1 MSSSPVTSVKEWY
14 KMTESKKMRYAFD
27 KGWQALFHDLN
38 IPSQDVL
45 RHAQLPLDLFS
56 RKPITIT
63 GDEYFRLWNGL
74 AFVTRDDPTFPLQMV
89 QAISTETLS
98 PALFAA
104 FSSDDL
110 NTALHRISKYKPL
123 VGPLRMTVD
132 QSESQTQ
139 IIFTGAS
146 QDDIVPENLIV
157 VELAFWV
164 HVARMATREP
174 ITPKSVH
181 MVFDPP
187 ERDALEAFFGASI
200 TRSEFNGL
208 TFEAADG
215 AKPFLTT
222 NYAMW
227 AILQPE
233 LNKRLQDI
241 TQEASFKERV
251 RACLVEM
258 LASGHYSMA
267 DVASKLAM
275 SSRTLHRRLKEEDT
289 TFQRILDE
297 LREELARHYL
307 CVSDYSSTEIAF
319 LLGYEETNSFYR
331 AFRTWTGNTPEEI
344 RSSA

>member
-1 MSSSPVTSVKEWY
+1 MPERNKT
-14 KMTESKKMRYAFD
+14 RYAFD
-27 KGWQALFHDLN
+27 KGWQTLFHDLN
-38 IPSQDVL
+38 FPAQDVL

-56 RKPITIT
+56 RQPMTIT
-63 GDEYFRLWNGL
+63 GDEYLRFWNGL
-74 AFVTRDDPTFPLQMV
+74 AFVTKDDPTFSLRMV
-89 QAISTETLS
+89 QAISTG
-98 PALFAA
+98 ALGPVFFIA

-123 VGPLRMTVD
+123 VGPIHMTVD

-139 IIFTGAS
+139 IAFSGAS
-146 QDDIVPENLIV
+146 QDDRVPEILIIM
-157 VELAFWV
+157 ELAFWV
-164 HVARMATREP
+164 HVARMATRER
-174 ITPKSVH
+174 IIPKSVH
-181 MVFDPP
+181 MVFEPP
-187 ERDALEAFFGASI
+187 EREAHEAFFGSSI
-200 TRSEFNGL
+200 ILSEFNGL
-208 TFEAADG
+208 TFEAADA

-222 NYAMW
+222 NHGMW
-227 AILQPE
+227 SILEPE

-241 TQEASFKERV
+241 TRESSFRERV

-289 TFQRILDE
+289 TFQRVLDE

-307 CVSDYSSTEIAF
+307 SISDYSSTEIAF

-331 AFRTWTGNTPEEI
+331 AFRAWTGNTPEEI

>member
-1 MSSSPVTSVKEWY
+1 
-14 KMTESKKMRYAFD
+14 MTESNRMRYAFD
-27 KGWQALFHDLN
+27 KGWQALFHDLH
-38 IPSQDVL
+38 ISSQDVL

-63 GDEYFRLWNGL
+63 GDEYFRLWDGL
-74 AFVTRDDPTFPLQMV
+74 AFVTRDDPTFPLKMV
-89 QAISTETLS
+89 QAISPETLS

-132 QSESQTQ
+132 QSDSQTQ
-139 IIFTGAS
+139 IAFTGAS
-146 QDDIVPENLIV
+146 QDDSVPENLIV

-174 ITPKSVH
+174 IIPKSVH
-181 MVFDPP
+181 MVFEPP
-187 ERDALEAFFGASI
+187 EREAHEAFFGASVI
-200 TRSEFNGL
+200 LSEFNGL
-208 TFEAADG
+208 TFEAADA

-222 NYAMW
+222 NHAMW
-227 AILQPE
+227 SILQPE

-241 TQEASFKERV
+241 TQESSFKERV

-289 TFQRILDE
+289 TFQSVLDE

-331 AFRTWTGNTPEEI
+331 AFRAWTGNTPEEI